1 MSANENRPVAIRVS
15 GVKKMYR
22 LGQIGGGTLQADLQ
36 SWWARVRGK
45 EDPNTKIGEGER
57 VKGQTFM
64 ALNGIDLTIY
74 QGEAVGI
81 IGSNG
86 AGKSTLLKLL
96 SKVTAPTEGE
106 IDIYGRIASM
116 LEVGTGFNGELTGR
130 ENVYMNG
137 AILGMTKQEIDA
149 KMEQIIEFSEV
160 RDFIDTPVKRYSS
173 GMFVKLAFSVA
184 AHLDSEIMIMDE
196 VLAVGDM
203 AFQKKCLTKMREA
216 AQQDGRTVLYVSHN
230 MNTIRQLCDRC
241 IVLDKGKIVY
251 QGNIED
257 SIKRYIG
264 NKVDQFK
271 TEYYRDELNYYNK
284 DSELGKYA
292 LFEKLTILKCE
303 ESLESNKDSIIEI
316 EIICNLNC
324 TFDRLKL
331 GIQLYDD
338 YGDTLG
344 FGSLDLLG
352 IKTGLST
359 IRLSFDHSFLTKG
372 SYSFRLNLFTIDDN
386 YIYMGSLAQSNH
398 IFFNIFESENELVW
412 HKEWWKNIRFDS
424 MLSYEVVKN
433 EIANLGRTIK
443 RWTI

>member
-1 MSANENRPVAIRVS
+1 MAETNENRPVAIQVS

-57 VKGQTFM
+57 IKGQTFM

-130 ENVYMNG
+130 ENIYMNG

-203 AFQKKCLTKMREA
+203 AFQTKCLDKMREA
-216 AQQDGRTVLYVSHN
+216 ANKEGRTVLYVSHN
-230 MNTIRQLCDRC
+230 MNTIRKLCDRC
-241 IVLDKGKIVY
+241 IVLNQGKVVFNGRVNEAI
-251 QGNIED
+251 
-257 SIKRYIG
+257 
-264 NKVDQFK
+264 
-271 TEYYRDELNYYNK
+271 
-284 DSELGKYA
+284 A
-292 LFEKLTILKCE
+292 
-303 ESLESNKDSIIEI
+303 
-316 EIICNLNC
+316 
-324 TFDRLKL
+324 
-331 GIQLYDD
+331 
-338 YGDTLG
+338 
-344 FGSLDLLG
+344 
-352 IKTGLST
+352 
-359 IRLSFDHSFLTKG
+359 
-372 SYSFRLNLFTIDDN
+372 
-386 YIYMGSLAQSNH
+386 IYMGENLDNDCKMDLSKIKRLEFIKRDDVRLISAEYLNKGNIIFGKTEPLLLRLKWKNNKDINNIGFRFVIYTSDGTHLCATFKYNFYSGQSNH
-398 IFFNIFESENELVW
+398 TVEADIKIDTSFLSPGRYQSNYVFFYVNEYSGTEDIDQLRGLDFIIDDSAAKGKLPW
-412 HKEWWKNIRFDS
+412 RTDAWGHIELPEPTIMSFKE
-424 MLSYEVVKN
+424 V
-433 EIANLGRTIK
+433 
-443 RWTI
+443 

>member
-1 MSANENRPVAIRVS
+1 MEGNMSVANEKRPVAIQVS

-57 VKGQTFM
+57 IKGQTFM

-216 AQQDGRTVLYVSHN
+216 AKQDGRTVLYVSHN
-230 MNTIRQLCDRC
+230 MSTIRQLCDRC
-241 IVLDKGKIVY
+241 IVLDKGIVVFEGEVEDAIGIY
-251 QGNIED
+251 SKTDNNTDNTEIEL
-257 SIKRYIG
+257 SSAPR
-264 NKVDQFK
+264 
-271 TEYYRDELNYYNK
+271 
-284 DSELGKYA
+284 
-292 LFEKLTILKCE
+292 
-303 ESLESNKDSIIEI
+303 SNKDYGTKIKLIKFKFINKDKAVFERV
-316 EIICNLNC
+316 EIIHFLLTLKAFENVSDVKLYFVLFSVNGDRIGMTQTYDGFLSAESGKEYTCSFSFNISNLAPGRYYFQPDIFLSDVEQRHHSLDHPNRGILFEIVD
-324 TFDRLKL
+324 THTH
-331 GIQLYDD
+331 GIQWKPY
-338 YGDTLG
+338 
-344 FGSLDLLG
+344 F
-352 IKTGLST
+352 
-359 IRLSFDHSFLTKG
+359 
-372 SYSFRLNLFTIDDN
+372 SYVRLN
-386 YIYMGSLAQSNH
+386 
-398 IFFNIFESENELVW
+398 
-412 HKEWWKNIRFDS
+412 
-424 MLSYEVVKN
+424 
-433 EIANLGRTIK
+433 EIKILN
-443 RWTI
+443 

>member
-1 MSANENRPVAIRVS
+1 MTEKNDNKPVAIQVS

-57 VKGQTFM
+57 IHGQTFM

-137 AILGMTKQEIDA
+137 AILGMTKAEIDA

-160 RDFIDTPVKRYSS
+160 REFIDTPVKRYSS

-203 AFQKKCLTKMREA
+203 AFQRKCLTKMREA
-216 AQQDGRTVLYVSHN
+216 AKQDGRTVLYVSHN
-230 MNTIRQLCDRC
+230 MGTIRQLCDRC
-241 IVLDKGKIVY
+241 IVLDKGKVIFEGGV
-251 QGNIED
+251 ED
-257 SIKRYIG
+257 SI
-264 NKVDQFK
+264 NK
-271 TEYYRDELNYYNK
+271 Y
-284 DSELGKYA
+284 LGKTDAVSNNVMLIDERIRDPYFPDPKIKIVKIVVDKETPHYEFGEKIVFSLNIENNDTKMHSVFVRTILHA
-292 LFEKLTILKCE
+292 ISGEPVSMCSIESGIQIDKGSKEKVKFCMDISNCVPGKYYIDFVLFEMGDFGANIKLDAVA
-303 ESLESNKDSIIEI
+303 NMYV
-316 EIICNLNC
+316 
-324 TFDRLKL
+324 FDIDPSEKL
-331 GIQLYDD
+331 YHG
-338 YGDTLG
+338 
-344 FGSLDLLG
+344 LDW
-352 IKTGLST
+352 
-359 IRLSFDHSFLTKG
+359 
-372 SYSFRLNLFTIDDN
+372 NP
-386 YIYMGSLAQSNH
+386 
-398 IFFNIFESENELVW
+398 
-412 HKEWWKNIRFDS
+412 EWWGYMCNGFLQRI
-424 MLSYEVVKN
+424 E
-433 EIANLGRTIK
+433 
-443 RWTI
+443 